1 MSERDRALLRL
12 REMRSLVDGIEG
24 VDLRPLDRAIER
36 LEQKATTIAV
46 FGAFSAGKSSLLN
59 ALLGRPLLAVS
70 PQPTT
75 AAITSVRPVE
85 GGRTSVRITAK
96 SRDELWQDVRA
107 LLDALSLTASD
118 LEDAIRVASGLSPA
132 KFPIHLRRHVRFLKA
147 LAEGYPDM
155 GSRIGEQ
162 WEASLEELRDFSAD
176 EKRAAYVSQVDVWA
190 DSRLGERGFIFVDTP
205 GVDSIHRRHTN
216 VAFHYMRE
224 ADAIVFVMYYTHA
237 FSQADREFLLQLS
250 GVQDV
255 AGTNKLFSVV
265 NAVDLADSEEELE
278 AVLERVRQDERRLG
292 VREPRVYPVSAQL
305 ALAARVLAADPHDEA
320 ALEMVRARLGRS
332 DFEPTADAVSDLER
346 RAGLAALE
354 ADLADFCTREADR
367 LALDLAER
375 TRQALVRDVEAALEK
390 VTLAITADEAA
401 RDAERSQ
408 IARARGLVD
417 DAASS
422 VEARAVPPLARELEE
437 LLFHA
442 GERVRFAYRDMF
454 REAFHPGRFRLG
466 NPQDKLRE
474 AAREFADAVG
484 RRLEIELRTFALR
497 AEQLAVK
504 AAAQEAARLAEG
516 WPVHAVPVRDPD
528 VSLHLTTADE
538 VIAFDDGVLAPHFRH
553 FRSPKQ
559 FFEEGGQTAMM
570 DAAMPAVMEQV
581 KRKLDE
587 SGGRLAKHAELALV
601 ESLRAFYRD
610 LAASLDTLAA
620 TLDEPVDPAERDRL
634 VAVLTSLRSAEG
646 AGV

>member
-1 MSERDRALLRL
+1 MSERDRALVRL
-12 REMRSLVDGIEG
+12 REMRSLVADIEG
-24 VDLRPLDRAIER
+24 VDLRPLLRAIER
-36 LEQKATTIAV
+36 LEQKSITIAV

-75 AAITSVRPVE
+75 AAITSVRPAD
-85 GGRTSVRITAK
+85 GGRASVRITAK

-107 LLDALSLTASD
+107 LLDALGQRASD
-118 LEDAIRVASGLSPA
+118 LDDAVRLASGLSPA

-147 LAEGYPDM
+147 LAEGYPEM
-155 GSRIGEQ
+155 GPRMGEQ
-162 WEASLEELRDFSAD
+162 WEVSLEELRDFSAD

-216 VAFHYMRE
+216 VAFQYMRE

-265 NAVDLADSEEELE
+265 NAVDLAESEEELA
-278 AVLERVRQDERRLG
+278 AVLERVSQDERKLG

-305 ALAARVLAADPHDEA
+305 ALAARVLATNPHDEL
-320 ALEMVRARLGRS
+320 ALEMARARLGRP
-332 DFEPTADAVSDLER
+332 DFEPTRDAVMDLER

-354 ADLADFCTREADR
+354 ADLTDFCAREADR
-367 LALDLAER
+367 LALDLVER
-375 TRQALVRDVEAALEK
+375 TRQALVRDVEALLEK
-390 VTLAITADEAA
+390 LTIALTADQAA
-401 RDAERSQ
+401 RDAERAQ
-408 IARARGLVD
+408 IARARGLVEE
-417 DAASS
+417 AASS
-422 VEARAVPPLARELEE
+422 VEARALPPLARELEE

-474 AAREFADAVG
+474 AAREFAETLS

-497 AEQLAVK
+497 AEQLAAK
-504 AAAQEAARLAEG
+504 AAGQEAARLAEG
-516 WPVHAVPVRDPD
+516 WPVHAVPVREPD
-528 VSLHLTTADE
+528 VSLDLATADE
-538 VIAFDDGVLAPHFRH
+538 VISFDEGVLAPHFRH

-570 DAAMPAVMEQV
+570 DAAMPAVMDQV
-581 KRKLDE
+581 KRKLEE
-587 SGGRLAKHAELALV
+587 SGGRVAKRAEAALA
-601 ESLRAFYRD
+601 ESLRAFYAD
-610 LAASLDTLAA
+610 LVTSLDALAAALDQ
-620 TLDEPVDPAERDRL
+620 PVDPAERDRL
-634 VAVLTSLRSAEG
+634 AAVLASLRSAAG
-646 AGV
+646 AAV

>member
-1 MSERDRALLRL
+1 MHERDQALVRL
-12 REMRSLVDGIEG
+12 REMGALVEGLQG
-24 VDLRPLDRAIER
+24 VDLRPLKRAIER

-75 AAITSVRPVE
+75 AAITSIHP
-85 GGRTSVRITAK
+85 GGGGGTSVRITAK

-107 LLDALSLTASD
+107 LLDALLLNASD
-118 LEDAIRVASGLSPA
+118 LEGAIRLASGLSPA

-155 GSRIGEQ
+155 APRIGSQ

-176 EKRAAYVSQVDVWA
+176 EKRAAYVSQVDVRA
-190 DSRLGERGFIFVDTP
+190 DSPLGRRGFIFVDTP

-265 NAVDLADSEEELE
+265 NAVDLAESREELD
-278 AVLERVRQDERRLG
+278 AVLDRVKQDERRLG
-292 VREPRVYPVSAQL
+292 VREPRLYPVSAQL
-305 ALAARVLAADPHDEA
+305 ALAARMLAADPQDDA
-320 ALEMVRARLGRS
+320 ALEIARARLGRS
-332 DFEPTADAVSDLER
+332 DFAPTADAVAEMER
-346 RAGLAALE
+346 QAGLALLE

-367 LALDLAER
+367 LAVDLVER
-375 TRQALVRDVEAALEK
+375 TRQTLLRDVEAALEK
-390 VTLAITADEAA
+390 VSLAISADETAREKQRAEIARAHRLVDEAA
-401 RDAERSQ
+401 Q
-408 IARARGLVD
+408 
-417 DAASS
+417 S
-422 VEARAVPPLARELEE
+422 VQVRAVPPVQRELQE

-454 REAFHPGRFRLG
+454 REAFHPGRFRMG
-466 NPQDKLRE
+466 NAQDKLRE

-497 AEQLAVK
+497 AEQLASK
-504 AAAQEAARLAEG
+504 AAAQDAARLADG
-516 WPVHAVPVRDPD
+516 WPVQAVPVREPD
-528 VSLHLTTADE
+528 VSLQFDTADE
-538 VIAFDDGVLAPHFRH
+538 VITFDDGVLAPHFRH
-553 FRSPKQ
+553 FRSAKQ

-581 KRKLDE
+581 KGKLDE
-587 SGGRLAKHAELALV
+587 VGGRLAERAKVALV
-601 ESLRAFYRD
+601 DALSAFYGD
-610 LAASLDTLAA
+610 LAASLETLAA
-620 TLDEPVDPAERDRL
+620 DLERPVDPAERDRL
-634 VAVLTSLRSAEG
+634 VAVRASLQSVEG
-646 AGV
+646 RGV